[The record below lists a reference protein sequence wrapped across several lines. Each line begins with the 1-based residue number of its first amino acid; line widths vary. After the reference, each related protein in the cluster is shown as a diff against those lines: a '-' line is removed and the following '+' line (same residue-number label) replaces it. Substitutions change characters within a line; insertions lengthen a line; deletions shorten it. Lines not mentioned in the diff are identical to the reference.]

1 MPPDYENLAEDEI
14 NESSILQLND
24 SNVMRMP
31 EILFNKNDN
40 DIS

>member
-40 DIS
+40 EIS